1 MIENLENNEVNK
13 KKLAFFLESVSYL
26 FVPDLKDRIIG
37 KSNVESFEDYA
48 AKVLKNASCLCHE
61 ENNEIRALL
70 VIYHNDIINQKAYI
84 PILAVKPSHTGKG
97 IATKLVSN
105 SISICQ
111 SSVIKRIFVNTW
123 KSNTKATNLYQKLGF
138 EIINQNDKEIK
149 FQMTL
154 KE

>member
-1 MIENLENNEVNK
+1 MIKTLENNKSNK
-13 KKLAFFLESVSYL
+13 KKLALFLESVNRL
-26 FVPDLKDRIIG
+26 FDPELKDRIIG
-37 KSNVESFEDYA
+37 KSNVASFEDYT

-61 ENNEIRALL
+61 ENNEINALL

-84 PILAVKPSHTGKG
+84 PILAVKPTHNGKG
-97 IATKLVSN
+97 IATKLVLY
-105 SISICQ
+105 SINICQ
-111 SSVIKRIFVNTW
+111 SSAIKRIFVNTW

-154 KE
+154 NE